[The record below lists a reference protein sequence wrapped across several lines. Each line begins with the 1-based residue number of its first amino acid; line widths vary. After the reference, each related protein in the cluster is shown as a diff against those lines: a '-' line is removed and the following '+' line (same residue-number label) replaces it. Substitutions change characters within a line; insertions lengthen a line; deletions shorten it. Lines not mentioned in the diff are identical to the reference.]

1 MLNLVVDSSW
11 SLFLDRDGVIN
22 TRLIDDYVKK
32 WEEFE
37 FMPDAQASIGT
48 LRTIFKYIFVVTNQ
62 QGIGKGLM
70 SEADLANIH
79 QNMLAALALHNPTLR
94 PIIDKIYHCPALKS
108 SNDACRKPYIG
119 MALQAQ
125 KEFPAVDFK
134 KSLMIGDSISDMEF
148 GKNAGMLT
156 IFFGENPIAEEDM
169 EKIDFQCANWREVLG
184 LVLSKDLIC

>member
-37 FMPDAQASIGT
+37 FIPDAQVSIGR

-70 SEADLANIH
+70 SEADLAEIH
-79 QNMLAALALHNPTLR
+79 QNMLAELTLHNPTSH
-94 PIIDKIYHCPALKS
+94 PIIDKIYYCPALKS
-108 SNDACRKPYIG
+108 SNDACRKPNIG

-125 KEFPAVDFK
+125 KEFPIVNFK
-134 KSLMIGDSISDMEF
+134 KSLIIGDSISDMEF

-156 IFFGENPIAEEDM
+156 VFFGETAITKENM
-169 EKIDFQCANWREVLG
+169 EKIDFQCANWREVMELI
-184 LVLSKDLIC
+184 LSKDLIC